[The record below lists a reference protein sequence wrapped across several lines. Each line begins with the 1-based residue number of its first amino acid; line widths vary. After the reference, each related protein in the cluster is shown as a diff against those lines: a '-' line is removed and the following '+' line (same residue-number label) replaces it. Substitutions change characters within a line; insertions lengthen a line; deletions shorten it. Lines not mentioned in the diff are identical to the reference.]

1 MLTENSVPKFDSQI
15 YTKIALNELVTY
27 SVYFLSQSNEEI
39 STENIVAACFL
50 MFPQRFALRGYTQW
64 PDSTVVEK
72 RWLDCRNRGL
82 IEGSTARG
90 FSLTPKGLELS
101 EKVGKTLNGRRP
113 IFKTPGAERVR
124 TETRTRA
131 GRFVRTIEDSDAF
144 KAYQANAEHAQISEF
159 DFRSMLLCTMESSAN
174 TLRNNLEQFRQY
186 ARVYERNDIDYFLG
200 FCEKKFARLLI
211 DSTSRSEQYQ
221 GGMMRRKIK
230 QQRSQHDDT
239 N

>member
-1 MLTENSVPKFDSQI
+1 MLTGNSIPKFDPQI

-27 SVYFLSQSNEEI
+27 SVYFLSQSNEEV

-50 MFPQRFALRGYTQW
+50 MFPQRFALRGYAQW

-90 FSLTPKGLELS
+90 FSLTPKGLELA
-101 EKVGKTLNGRRP
+101 EKVGKTLSGKRP
-113 IFKTPGAERVR
+113 IFKSRGSERVR
-124 TETRTRA
+124 AETRTRA
-131 GRFVRTIEDSDAF
+131 GRFVRAIEDSDAF
-144 KAYQANAEHAQISEF
+144 RLYQVNREHAQISEF
-159 DFRSMLLCTMESSAN
+159 DFRSMLLCTMESSAS

-186 ARVYERNDIDYFLG
+186 ASVYERKDIDVFLD
-200 FCEKKFARLLI
+200 FCEKRFARLLTEV
-211 DSTSRSEQYQ
+211 TSQSEQYQ

-230 QQRSQHDDT
+230 
-239 N
+239 